1 MTIISMYSSVRL
13 NMLLGS
19 ISKSSLK
26 SSSVER
32 INVNVETTTI
42 PSEKKAFIYKSGK
55 LMSVMLQFRV
65 YTLLMF
71 RIKMSE
77 FFVVLF
83 FELQL
88 INHRAYNFSKGRY
101 LAALGRSS
109 PNFSAEV
116 GRQGLS

>member
-1 MTIISMYSSVRL
+1 MYSRVRL

-26 SSSVER
+26 SSNVER

-65 YTLLMF
+65 HTLVMLH
-71 RIKMSE
+71 IKMSE
-77 FFVVLF
+77 FFVVYIF
-83 FELQL
+83 
-88 INHRAYNFSKGRY
+88 AK
-101 LAALGRSS
+101 
-109 PNFSAEV
+109 
-116 GRQGLS
+116 RQSH